1 MVYPTG
7 LLRLIFLDYF
17 KVDGRLVANDPQQI
31 NPVFIR
37 TKTKYLRAHLGVG
50 IPGEA
55 LLLRLTSN
63 GLILQ
68 RSVDD
73 LRDRFTKHHYVVL
86 ENLFEPTLLS
96 EIQRHVG
103 RARWTSST
111 FEGLDHDHI
120 FAGTE
125 FTLDEPVTCKLL
137 SFLLNNPEFLKI
149 IRTITGYPE
158 ISEFSGRVYRME
170 PGPQHHLSWHN
181 DIDVEEK
188 RKVGFSM
195 NLSTNIFHGGT
206 FELRDRL
213 TLAPL
218 AQVNNTG
225 FGDALLFRISSAL
238 QHRVTAVLDNVPKT
252 ACAGWFRA
260 TGKNFFA
267 ELGTQMRADNDASRA
282 KIQARVGT

>member
-1 MVYPTG
+1 M
-7 LLRLIFLDYF
+7 L
-17 KVDGRLVANDPQQI
+17 Q
-31 NPVFIR
+31 
-37 TKTKYLRAHLGVG
+37 
-50 IPGEA
+50 
-55 LLLRLTSN
+55 LTRN

-68 RSVDD
+68 RKLDH
-73 LRDRFTKHHYVVL
+73 LRDRFTTQHCVVL
-86 ENLFEPTLLS
+86 ENLLEPALLS
-96 EIQRHVG
+96 EIQQHVG
-103 RARWTSST
+103 RARWTLST
-111 FEGLDHDHI
+111 FEGSDHDQI
-120 FAGTE
+120 FSGTE

-225 FGDALLFRISSAL
+225 FGDALLFRISSGL
-238 QHRVTAVLDNVPKT
+238 QHRVTAVVDSVPKT

-260 TGKNFFA
+260 TGKNFFV

-282 KIQARVGT
+282 TIQARVGT